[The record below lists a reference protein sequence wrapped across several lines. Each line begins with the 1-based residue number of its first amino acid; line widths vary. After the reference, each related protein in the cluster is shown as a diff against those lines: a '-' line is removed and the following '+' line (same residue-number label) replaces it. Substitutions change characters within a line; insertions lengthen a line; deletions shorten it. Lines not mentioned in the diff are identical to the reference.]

1 MKLNH
6 LQKNLCM
13 IGLKIQNQNYEKKDF
28 YKIYIDFPR
37 DELIKKI
44 NLPIKK
50 ND

>member
-13 IGLKIQNQNYEKKDF
+13 NGSKILNQNMNKEDF

-37 DELIKKI
+37 DELIKQI
-44 NLPIKK
+44 NKSK
-50 ND
+50 